1 MKVFAKVF
9 MVLCYIL
16 TIAGTV
22 NICYQVGIGK
32 YFTAFCMS
40 ILGLGMFMTAEIL
53 RKEWREGR
61 L

>member
-1 MKVFAKVF
+1 MRVFAKVF
-9 MVLCYIL
+9 MVLCYVL
-16 TIAGTV
+16 TIANTTS
-22 NICYQVGIGK
+22 ICHHIGLGK